1 MFNAFKRN
9 LKEVTKKSAFIASNL
24 SQVLLCSFVSKNE
37 E

>member
-9 LKEVTKKSAFIASNL
+9 LKEVTKKSFFRASNL